1 MRSLCNSAKGHS
13 VAPFLNNQSDRSKVP
28 QTIILQKKKKKKK
41 KKKAPL
47 SFYGLHKYILYMLKP
62 SQESTF
68 PKTICGKAAYQSSFP

>member
-28 QTIILQKKKKKKK
+28 QTIILQKKKKK
-41 KKKAPL
+41 APL

-62 SQESTF
+62 SQESTL
-68 PKTICGKAAYQSSFP
+68 PKTICGKATYQSSFP